1 MKKNWILLMLITSFV
16 SIAQN
21 NDVLFT
27 IDNNFYKTDE
37 FLRIYNKNLDL
48 VKDENQKDLNKYLE
62 LFIGYKLK
70 VNKAQK
76 LKLEN
81 DVKYKNELATYR
93 TQLSKN
99 YLTDTEVTESLIKEA
114 YERQKTD
121 INASHILINCSENAK
136 PADTLLAFQK
146 VMDIYNKL
154 KKGDDFGKLAASLSE
169 DPSAKEN
176 NGNLGYF
183 SAFRMIYPFENKA
196 YKTKKGEFSKPVRTR
211 FGYHII
217 KVNDIRNNRGEIT
230 IAHIMI
236 MADKKNEEVKSI
248 EDKAKIQID
257 DIYKKLQQGE
267 KFEDLAKQFSQ
278 DPNSAQKGG
287 VLNKFSS
294 GQISS
299 EIFENT
305 AFSLS
310 KENEIS
316 QPFKSE
322 YGWHIQK
329 FIEKHPLKPLSELKK
344 EITEKISRDD
354 RSKKIDNSLTEKLYK
369 KYKVV
374 KNDKVYANTV
384 KAVTPAYY
392 KGEWKL
398 PETLKPYNE
407 VIAKISD
414 LEIKGTQFLEFV
426 NDQQNAPE
434 KTEPLNILLQQH
446 FKTFLDKN
454 VKNYYNNNLENEFPE
469 FANVMQEY
477 KEGLLIFDLMEKEIW
492 EKAKNDTVGL
502 KKFHLENNKNY
513 QWKKRYDMII
523 CSSTDKKITENTK
536 KMLEKGIAIDD
547 IKKQL
552 NINDKINIMFIENKF
567 EEGNLA
573 ISKNWNFQK
582 PKEIFQEGTY
592 FYYYHLKNIL
602 PEGPK
607 EFENC
612 KAKVVNDYQNFLES
626 TWIDSLK
633 KEFKVTVNQDVFT
646 SIKNNLKK

>member
-1 MKKNWILLMLITSFV
+1 MKKNWILLMLITSFI

-21 NDVLFT
+21 NNVLFT
-27 IDNNFYKTDE
+27 IDNNSYKTDE

-48 VKDENQKDLNKYLE
+48 VKDENQKDLKQYLE

-70 VNKAQK
+70 INKAYK
-76 LKLEN
+76 LKLEQEA
-81 DVKYKNELATYR
+81 KYKNELATYR
-93 TQLSKN
+93 SQLSKK

-121 INASHILINCSENAK
+121 INASHILINCLENAK
-136 PADTLLAFQK
+136 PADTLIAYK
-146 VMDIYNKL
+146 KAMDVYNQL
-154 KKGDDFGKLAASLSE
+154 KKGEDFGKLAAAISE

-183 SAFRMIYPFENKA
+183 SAFRMIYPFETMA

-217 KVNDIRNNRGEIT
+217 KVNDIRANRGEIT

-236 MADKKNEEVKSI
+236 MADKNNDEVKSI
-248 EDKAKIQID
+248 DDNAKTQIE

-267 KFEDLAKQFSQ
+267 KFEELAKQFSQ

-305 AFSLS
+305 AFSL
-310 KENEIS
+310 NNDNPIS

-329 FIEKHPLKPLSELKK
+329 FIEKHPAKSLEELKK
-344 EITEKISRDD
+344 EITEKITRDD

-369 KYKVV
+369 KYNVT
-374 KNDKVYANTV
+374 KNEKTYNATI
-384 KAVTPAYY
+384 KAVTPSYY

-398 PETLKPYNE
+398 PENMTPYNTT
-407 VIAKISD
+407 IAKISD
-414 LEIKGTQFLEFV
+414 VELKGSQFLEFV
-426 NDQQNAPE
+426 NDQQNAPD
-434 KTEPLNILLQQH
+434 KTEPLKVLLQQH
-446 FKTFLDKN
+446 FKTFLDTS
-454 VKNYYNNNLENEFPE
+454 VKNFYINNLEKEFPD

-477 KEGLLIFDLMEKEIW
+477 REGLLIFDLMEKEIW
-492 EKAKNDTVGL
+492 EKAKNDTIGL
-502 KKFHLENNKNY
+502 KKFHQDNIKNY
-513 QWKKRYDMII
+513 QWKKRYEMII
-523 CSSTDKKITENTK
+523 SSSTDKKMIEKTK
-536 KMLEKGIAIDD
+536 KMLEKGVSTDE

-552 NINDKINIMFIENKF
+552 NIGDKVNIMFNDGKF

-573 ISKNWNFQK
+573 ISKSWNTQK
-582 PKEIFQEGTY
+582 PKDIFQEGTY
-592 FYYYHLKNIL
+592 FYYYHVKNII

-612 KAKVVNDYQNFLES
+612 KGKVINDYQNFLES
-626 TWIDSLK
+626 NWIDNLK
-633 KEFKVTVNQDVFT
+633 QEFKVTVNQDVFS
-646 SIKNNLKK
+646 SIKNNIKK

>member
-1 MKKNWILLMLITSFV
+1 MKKNWILLMFITSFV

-21 NDVLFT
+21 KDVLFT
-27 IDNNFYKTDE
+27 IDNNSYKTDE

-48 VKDENQKDLNKYLE
+48 VKDENQKDLNQYLE

-70 VNKAQK
+70 VNKAYK
-76 LKLEN
+76 LKLEQEA
-81 DVKYKNELATYR
+81 KYKNELATYR
-93 TQLSKN
+93 SQLSKN

-114 YERQKTD
+114 YERQKID
-121 INASHILINCSENAK
+121 INASHILINCQENAK
-136 PADTLLAFQK
+136 PADTLIAFK
-146 VMDIYNKL
+146 KAMVVYNQL
-154 KKGDDFGKLAASLSE
+154 KKGEDFGKLAASFSE

-183 SAFRMIYPFENKA
+183 SAFRMIYPFETRA
-196 YKTKKGEFSKPVRTR
+196 YQTKKGEFSKPVRTR

-217 KVNDIRNNRGEIT
+217 KVNDIRANRGEIS

-236 MADKKNEEVKSI
+236 MADKNKDELKST
-248 EDKAKIQID
+248 EDKAKTQIE

-267 KFEDLAKQFSQ
+267 KFEELAKQFSQ

-305 AFSLS
+305 AFSLN
-310 KENEIS
+310 KENPIS

-329 FIEKHPLKPLSELKK
+329 FIEKYPAKSLEELKK
-344 EITEKISRDD
+344 EITEKITRDD

-369 KYKVV
+369 KYNVINNEKTYV
-374 KNDKVYANTV
+374 ATA

-398 PETLKPYNE
+398 PENMNSYNTT
-407 VIAKISD
+407 IAKISD
-414 LEIKGTQFLEFV
+414 LELKGSQFLEFV
-426 NDQQNAPE
+426 NDQQNAPD
-434 KTEPLNILLQQH
+434 KIEPINALLKQH
-446 FKTFLDKN
+446 YKTFLDTS
-454 VKNYYNNNLENEFPE
+454 VKMYYNNSLEKEFPD

-477 KEGLLIFDLMEKEIW
+477 REGLLIFDLMEKEIW
-492 EKAKNDTVGL
+492 EKSKNDTIGL
-502 KKFHLENNKNY
+502 KKFHQDNIKNY

-523 CSSTDKKITENTK
+523 SSSTDKKIIENTR
-536 KMLEKGIAIDD
+536 KMLEKGVSTDE

-552 NINDKINIMFIENKF
+552 NVGDKINVMFNENKF

-573 ISKNWNFQK
+573 ISKNWNTQK

-592 FYYYHLKNIL
+592 FYYYHVKNII

-612 KAKVVNDYQNFLES
+612 KGKVINDYQNFLES
-626 TWIDSLK
+626 TWIDNLK
-633 KEFKVTVNQDVFT
+633 KEFKVTINQDIFT
-646 SIKNNLKK
+646 SIKNNIKK